1 MGQLLL
7 ILFQAAVQHLSSQQ
21 LTTHK
26 VGVKG
31 KVFIFPPPTLPVP
44 FQAQPHLEVAG
55 VDPGRGHGI
64 HYPVQQALVLLQV
77 RRLGLVQD
85 DLCDLLAH
93 LEPPAHVLVRHLLQQ
108 IVHGH
113 RLHLLIHGCS
123 QDTPRHLQLVVS
135 PFTSQSSSADTCVSF
150 FISRPLS
157 LRGG

>member
-44 FQAQPHLEVAG
+44 FQARPHLEVAG

-113 RLHLLIHGCS
+113 HLHLLIHGCS
-123 QDTPRHLQLVVS
+123 QDTPRRWSFPPSRLSPVRLTLVS
-135 PFTSQSSSADTCVSF
+135 P
-150 FISRPLS
+150 S
-157 LRGG
+157 L